1 VAIFLRAGARH
12 APREARERTIDARNQ
27 RQEASEMRNL
37 GRGVIVG
44 AAFVAACGGGQKNA
58 DTATA
63 GGPGQPAPSSGA
75 AGAAP
80 AAGGAAGG
88 GAAAGA
94 GTAQTAT
101 GKTWEVKMV
110 GDASGYKFDPASITI
125 KEGDAVKWTV
135 VSGPPHNVSFYA
147 DSIPSGAQAQL
158 GANMPNPMSPLTSPL
173 FNNPGESYTISFKG
187 VPKGTYKYFC
197 TPHQALGMHAQLTVQ

>member
-1 VAIFLRAGARH
+1 
-12 APREARERTIDARNQ
+12 
-27 RQEASEMRNL
+27 MRNL

-44 AAFVAACGGGQKNA
+44 AAFMAACGGGTKNA
-58 DTATA
+58 DTTSA
-63 GGPGQPAPSSGA
+63 
-75 AGAAP
+75 AAP
-80 AAGGAAGG
+80 AASQPAAGASASASAPAG
-88 GAAAGA
+88 GAAATGT
-94 GTAQTAT
+94 GTAQAAT
-101 GKTWEVKMV
+101 GKTWEVKMI
-110 GDASGYKFDPASITI
+110 GDASGYKFDPANLTI

-158 GANMPNPMSPLTSPL
+158 SANMPNPMSPLTSPL
-173 FNNPGESYTISFKG
+173 FNNPGESYTVSFKG

>member
-1 VAIFLRAGARH
+1 
-12 APREARERTIDARNQ
+12 
-27 RQEASEMRNL
+27 MRNL

-44 AAFVAACGGGQKNA
+44 AALMAACGGGTKNA
-58 DTATA
+58 DTTSA
-63 GGPGQPAPSSGA
+63 
-75 AGAAP
+75 AAP
-80 AAGGAAGG
+80 AAGQPAAGASASAPAG
-88 GAAAGA
+88 GAAATGT
-94 GTAQTAT
+94 GTAQAAT

-110 GDASGYKFDPASITI
+110 GDASGYKFDPANLTI

-158 GANMPNPMSPLTSPL
+158 GANRPNPMSPLTSPL
-173 FNNPGESYTISFKG
+173 FNNPGESYTVSFAG

>member
-1 VAIFLRAGARH
+1 
-12 APREARERTIDARNQ
+12 
-27 RQEASEMRNL
+27 MRNL

-44 AAFVAACGGGQKNA
+44 AALVAACGGGTKNA
-58 DTATA
+58 DTTTA
-63 GGPGQPAPSSGA
+63 
-75 AGAAP
+75 AAP
-80 AAGGAAGG
+80 AAGQPAAGASPSASAPAG
-88 GAAAGA
+88 GAATAT
-94 GTAQTAT
+94 GTAQAAT
-101 GKTWEVKMV
+101 GKTWEVKMI
-110 GDASGYKFDPASITI
+110 GDASGYKFDPATLTI

-173 FNNPGESYTISFKG
+173 FTDPGESYTVSFKG